1 MWFDMRREDLGF
13 VERAPVTHIAEAS
26 LPAGRV
32 AVFDALADAGG
43 WPRWFPN
50 VRAASYTTPPPHG
63 VGTIR
68 EARVGGTRWVEEMI
82 AWERGICWGWTVT
95 GASVPFAAAQV
106 ETFALADAPGGTRVR
121 WTIAM
126 EPRLLAIL
134 ARPFTAHTIPR
145 LFARA
150 MENLTTYLVRP
161 EGERP

>member
-1 MWFDMRREDLGF
+1 MWFEMRREDLGF
-13 VERAPVTHIAEAS
+13 VDRAPVTHVSEAS
-26 LPAGRV
+26 VPAGRA
-32 AVFDALADAGG
+32 AVFDALADPRG

-68 EARVGGTRWVEEMI
+68 EADVGGTRWVEEMI
-82 AWERGICWGWTVT
+82 AWERGSCWGWTVT

-126 EPRLLAIL
+126 EPRLLARL
-134 ARPFTAHTIPR
+134 GAPFAARTIPR

-161 EGERP
+161 EGEHP